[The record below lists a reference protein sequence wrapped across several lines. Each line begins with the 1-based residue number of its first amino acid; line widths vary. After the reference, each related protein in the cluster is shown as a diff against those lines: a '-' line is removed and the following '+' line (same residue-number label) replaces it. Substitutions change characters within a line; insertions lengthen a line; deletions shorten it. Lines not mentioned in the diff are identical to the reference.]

1 MLSISGIYEDG
12 QIRLLEP
19 IPFLKRAKVIVT
31 ILEETEMVKE
41 DPETD
46 VDLFDDLVGAV
57 GGHEDGSE
65 MHDQYLGKTI

>member
-1 MLSISGIYEDG
+1 MLSINGIYEDG

-19 IPFLKRAKVIVT
+19 VPFLKRARVIVT

-41 DPETD
+41 DQKTD

-57 GGHEDGSE
+57 GGNEDGSE
-65 MHDQYLGKTI
+65 KHDHYLGKTI